1 MRNNDYI
8 SYFEQNIEI
17 NKLDTISNELSLPK
31 TNEIET
37 LKKTYI

>member
-17 NKLDTISNELSLPK
+17 NKLDTISNELYRK
-31 TNEIET
+31 RIK
-37 LKKTYI
+37 LKR